1 MTNEEVEALVSKY
14 FNAEGYRFPDGF
26 EHRVDPDS
34 SAVLYS
40 FIREFKPTSILGIGT
55 WKGGS
60 TCVMVAALK
69 KNGVPFRYVASELAD
84 DMRRETEQNC
94 IAVNGIA
101 PLMIGDITAN
111 LDKVPEE
118 IGCLYHDTDH
128 DMETTKWVLDN
139 ILPRVKKGALVAFH
153 DWAVTDTAGKWVAK
167 DGAWPETLYMIEQ
180 HEKGLLPME
189 KVYWNYNNPGMWE
202 LGVFRKI

>member
-111 LDKVPEE
+111 LDKVPEV
-118 IGCLYHDTDH
+118 IDCLYHDTDH
-128 DMETTKWVLDN
+128 DMPTTKWVLDN
-139 ILPRVKKGALVAFH
+139 ILPRVKKGGLVMFH
-153 DWAVTDTAGKWVAK
+153 DWAVVDKKGKWIPK

-180 HEKGLLPME
+180 HKKGLLPLE
-189 KVYWNYNNPGMWE
+189 KVYWNYGNPGMWE
-202 LGVFRKI
+202 LGVFRKL